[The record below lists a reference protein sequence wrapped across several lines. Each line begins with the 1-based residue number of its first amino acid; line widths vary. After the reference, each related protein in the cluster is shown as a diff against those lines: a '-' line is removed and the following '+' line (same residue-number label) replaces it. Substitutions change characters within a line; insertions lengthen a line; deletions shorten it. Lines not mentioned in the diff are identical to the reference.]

1 MSWTMSSRPT
11 NICWEEFFKQF
22 YMLSLAFI
30 KVIDLHYRHNVNLLR
45 KRSNSF
51 ALLPKRTCAHLE
63 LNET

>member
-1 MSWTMSSRPT
+1 
-11 NICWEEFFKQF
+11 
-22 YMLSLAFI
+22 MLSLAFI